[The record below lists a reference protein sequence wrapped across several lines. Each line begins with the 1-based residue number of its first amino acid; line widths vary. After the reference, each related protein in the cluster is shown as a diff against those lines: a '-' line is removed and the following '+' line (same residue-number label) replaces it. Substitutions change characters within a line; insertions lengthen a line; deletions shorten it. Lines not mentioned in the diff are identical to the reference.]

1 MFEIEFS
8 KQSVKDI
15 RKLASQLQK
24 LLLSKVFPY
33 LSEDYTVA
41 KKLKAKLRDI
51 YSYGFN
57 FKKTEYRIA
66 FEVINE
72 SQKLLILMVGT
83 RENFYDRLHRRIGK

>member
-41 KKLKAKLRDI
+41 NLKLSMKVKN
-51 YSYGFN
+51 Y
-57 FKKTEYRIA
+57 
-66 FEVINE
+66 
-72 SQKLLILMVGT
+72 
-83 RENFYDRLHRRIGK
+83 